1 MVLASFSALG
11 RYKRCPKGKF
21 KTQIRVAALPLV
33 DPSVDIVDAG
43 DVVVVKEGEELLA
56 AKYRI
61 VAIIVS
67 SEPHR
72 IATFD
77 GVIVFQS
84 DVIDGE
90 GVGASGG
97 KE

>member
-1 MVLASFSALG
+1 M
-11 RYKRCPKGKF
+11 
-21 KTQIRVAALPLV
+21 TQIRVAALLLV

-43 DVVVVKEGEELLA
+43 DVVVVKDVEVEGEELLA

-77 GVIVFQS
+77 GVIVFQY

-97 KE
+97 KERSG

>member
-1 MVLASFSALG
+1 M
-11 RYKRCPKGKF
+11 
-21 KTQIRVAALPLV
+21 TQIRVAALPLV

-43 DVVVVKEGEELLA
+43 DVVEVIVEVVKGEELLA

-61 VAIIVS
+61 VATIVS

-72 IATFD
+72 IETVD
-77 GVIVFQS
+77 GVIALQY
-84 DVIDGE
+84 DVIGGE
-90 GVGASGG
+90 GVDASGG